1 MKDLYKVLSGKIL
14 INVSGSTLKI
24 EPFSID
30 LKYLAELR
38 AEEVYNEAFLDGNY
52 SADEILHLIRENGWW
67 TDEDEERLKSI
78 PKNIE
83 QMKLD
88 YYNNFHSKSTTE
100 YIQKNIVSQQNTLNT
115 IYSRKHSLYEYS
127 CEYAAEQSK
136 LNYLLENSVR
146 NMDGS
151 PLDFGCISISTII
164 YKYGKELLYDN
175 DLRQLAKNPELKT
188 RWSNFR
194 SVEIFANKDLT
205 DMQLSLM
212 TWCRVYDSVYEST
225 ECPPDDVIE
234 DDIALDGW
242 FVFRRRKSI
251 EEKKKQSA
259 DSKFNNNGASENFI
273 MAHTPEEVRAIYDM
287 NSAEGKRE
295 VKLLEHDLS
304 SKSSFEEIK
313 RSSVQQNIAIAAN
326 RASFKRG

>member
-1 MKDLYKVLSGKIL
+1 M
-14 INVSGSTLKI
+14 SGSILTI

-30 LKYLAELR
+30 LKYLAEME
-38 AEEVYNEAFLDGNY
+38 AEQAYNSAFLDGAY
-52 SADEILHLIRENGWW
+52 SADELLSLIRENGWW
-67 TDEDEERLKSI
+67 TDEDEEKLLSL

-88 YYNNFHSKSTTE
+88 YYNNFHSKSTLD
-100 YIQKNIVSQQNTLNT
+100 YIRSNITFQQNNLNQL
-115 IYSRKHSLYEYS
+115 YSRKNSLHEYS
-127 CEYAAEQSK
+127 CEYAAEQAK
-136 LNYLLENSVR
+136 LHFLLEHSTKNK
-146 NMDGS
+146 DGS
-151 PLDFGCISISTII
+151 PVDLGQIPISNIV

-175 DLRQLAKNPELKT
+175 DLRQLSKNPELKT

-194 SVEIFANKDLT
+194 SAEIFANKNLT

-225 ECPPDDVIE
+225 ECPTDDVIE

-259 DSKFNNNGASENFI
+259 ESKFNNNGAAENFI
-273 MAHTPEEVRAIYDM
+273 MANSPEEVRAIYEM

-295 VKLLEHDLS
+295 IKLLEHDLA
-304 SKSSFEEIK
+304 SKKSFDEIK
-313 RSSVQQNIAIAAN
+313 RSSVQQNIAISTN